1 MARGFIEGG
10 GGGNQSWARPVPV
23 IGDATS
29 ARTRREDP
37 AGWAMGESVVEAFE
51 SVAGARRDIR
61 RFRPDPVPTERLE
74 AVLEAG
80 HRAPSVGHPQP
91 WRFIV
96 VREQAELATRV
107 ALAGRCSAA
116 RARRTTSPPDRAARL
131 LDLRLEGLG
140 RRCWALVVACDR
152 STPALKGLLGH
163 ATPSADADLWTCATA
178 IENMWLSARA
188 LGLGMGRVTLVD
200 SADLAE
206 LFGLPGNW
214 WSRPRLAL
222 PGLPDERPPEPGLQR
237 AGWSTKTP
245 LADVVLRE
253 RWSERAPAQPV
264 SHLRG
269 PDEHRL
275 VAATDD
281 ADDLLA
287 PPDSLGVLDRALNR
301 VVALGDRPIDGGTL
315 VLASAD
321 HPVADLGVSPY
332 AVSVTREVTEAAVA
346 GTSMGAVAART
357 GGLDLRVVDEAESA
371 AMSLVAAVVIVL
383 VVDRGDPLGDLASAD
398 ALTAADVDALLAT
411 GRDLGRRSAERGLVV
426 LGEIGVGNTTVAAAV
441 ACCLHRPGRRRCH
454 RRSGGGRR
462 CRHPR
467 AQARH
472 RRGGPGSQRPL
483 ADHRRVTGRSGQSD
497 PRRARRPRSRPA
509 HRGRARCRRGR
520 CAGHPGRTGRLP
532 PGPAR
537 DVDRAGRSG
546 PPHRRT
552 ATLTRARPR
561 CRPARPRS
569 GAAAHP
575 AAARRRG
582 VGACPRRRCSLKAS
596 ACVVSPPARCSERT
610 PRPRIRPTLPTPT
623 SGPRSDAQ
631 LRERPPKTGSAGRRP

>member
-1 MARGFIEGG
+1 MARGFSEGG
-10 GGGNQSWARPVPV
+10 AGRDQSWARPVPV

-37 AGWAMGESVVEAFE
+37 AGWAMGESVVEALE
-51 SVAGARRDIR
+51 SVVGARRDIR
-61 RFRPDPVPTERLE
+61 RFRPDPVPTELLE

-80 HRAPSVGHPQP
+80 HRAPSVGHSQP

-96 VREQAELATRV
+96 VSDQATRDK
-107 ALAGRCSAA
+107 AAHLADAA
-116 RARRTTSPPDRAARL
+116 RLAQADHLTEDRAARL
-131 LDLRLEGLG
+131 LDLKLEGLREAPLG
-140 RRCWALVVACDR
+140 IVVACDR
-152 STPALKGLLGH
+152 RTPALGVLGR
-163 ATPSADADLWTCATA
+163 ATFPDADLWSCATA
-178 IENMWLSARA
+178 IENMWLTARA
-188 LGLGMGRVTLVD
+188 HGLGMGWVTLFD
-200 SADLAE
+200 PADLAD
-206 LFGLPGNW
+206 LFGLPEGVVTLGW
-214 WSRPRLAL
+214 LCLGW
-222 PGLPDERPPEPGLQR
+222 PDERPPEPGLQR

-253 RWSERAPAQPV
+253 RWSESAPARPV

-357 GGLDLRVVDEAESA
+357 AGLDLRVVDAG
-371 AMSLVAAVVIVL
+371 V
-383 VVDRGDPLGDLASAD
+383 RGDDPVAGAIAARPRDPQGDLASAD

-441 ACCLHRPGRRRCH
+441 ACALTGLDAVDAVGLGAGADAAILERKRAIVEAALA
-454 RRSGGGRR
+454 RSAPSLTTAGS
-462 CRHPR
+462 PADR
-467 AQARH
+467 AKAILAAL
-472 RRGGPGSQRPL
+472 GGPDLALLTGVVLGAVEGGAPVILDGLAGSLPGLL
-483 ADHRRVTGRSGQSD
+483 ATWIAPAVQAHLIAGQ
-497 PRRARRPRSRPA
+497 RSRERA
-509 HRGRARCRRGR
+509 HAAVLRALGLE
-520 CAGHPGRTGRLP
+520 PLLTLRL
-532 PGPAR
+532 
-537 DVDRAGRSG
+537 RAGE
-546 PPHRRT
+546 
-552 ATLTRARPR
+552 
-561 CRPARPRS
+561 
-569 GAAAHP
+569 
-575 AAARRRG
+575 G
-582 VGACPRRRCSLKAS
+582 VGACLAASMLLQGLRMRRLA
-596 ACVVSPPARCSERT
+596 ARTVE
-610 PRPRIRPTLPTPT
+610 
-623 SGPRSDAQ
+623 
-631 LRERPPKTGSAGRRP
+631 